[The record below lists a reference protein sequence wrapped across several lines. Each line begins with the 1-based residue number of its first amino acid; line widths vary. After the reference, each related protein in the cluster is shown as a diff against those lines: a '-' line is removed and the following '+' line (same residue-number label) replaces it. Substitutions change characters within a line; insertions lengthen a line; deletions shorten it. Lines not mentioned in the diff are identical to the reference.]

1 MTTTPISFWHLDLG
15 GAYLVLDGDPRHDI
29 RHLLHPR
36 EVHDR

>member
-1 MTTTPISFWHLDLG
+1 MTTTPIAFWGLDLG